1 MDVLFDLVIGL
12 GVIGGG
18 YFWVKTKLLKPEVPQ
33 NIEIFPSRGVPL
45 VKRSHEQQANVETGS
60 AKIAV
65 VEQVEQVYSAP
76 QASEPVL
83 ELSEPAVASFGVES
97 VSSLQASVGQVPED
111 SVLKRHYLAQRAA
124 ERQAIT
130 HPYPTDSVLRR
141 HFESALVATFAPTK
155 RVKKTTEVEPVEAAA
170 SDAAILAPPQI
181 EIPQDS
187 VLKRHY
193 QQLLESKLAE
203 NLA

>member
-18 YFWVKTKLLKPEVPQ
+18 YFWVKTKLLNPDIPQ
-33 NIEIFPSRGVPL
+33 DIEIFPSRGVPL
-45 VKRSHEQQANVETGS
+45 VKRSHDQQATAETGS

-65 VEQVEQVYSAP
+65 VEQVDSAP
-76 QASEPVL
+76 EASEAVL
-83 ELSEPAVASFGVES
+83 ALSESTVASVGVES
-97 VSSLQASVGQVPED
+97 VSSLRASTNQAPED
-111 SVLKRHYLAQRAA
+111 SVLKRHYLAQRVA

-141 HFESALVATFAPTK
+141 HVESALVATFAPTK
-155 RVKKTTEVEPVEAAA
+155 RVKKTTEVEPVEATA
-170 SDAAILAPPQI
+170 SDAAILASPKI
-181 EIPQDS
+181 ELPQDS